1 MYAAGG
7 KPAVFKKVEV
17 SYTEKADD
25 RERQKRITEIL
36 AEGVYVY
43 LKKNGLLREDI
54 ERAER
59 IKKLLEKAKGVGN
72 QAGEVIEGEDS

>member
-1 MYAAGG
+1 
-7 KPAVFKKVEV
+7 VFKKVEV